1 MGAHEE
7 LYLVLNRYNNVVGT
21 TTISQV
27 SKETG
32 LSPTTIRRLIS
43 RNKHFYNDC
52 MLIEYEDE
60 KEIFSNRVLFYTNS
74 KGDKYYIYKDCSV
87 KKVSK
92 NGDSK
97 PITTFKHRNAWEVKV
112 EANKAVNVARVAA
125 KHFIKPDLNQ
135 SHCVFVKGPF
145 KLKNILIMDARKVR
159 SINGYKSSADGKRKR
174 KRVGL
179 YEDNKP
185 IKKWDSCYKAAKDLF
200 VSHQTVRDIC
210 DRKVK
215 NRLYDLRYL

>member
-1 MGAHEE
+1 MGVHEK

-21 TTISQV
+21 TTISHV

-32 LSPTTIRRLIS
+32 LSPTTIRGLIS

-74 KGDKYYIYKDCSV
+74 KGDKYYLYRDCSV

-92 NGDSK
+92 NGYSK
-97 PITTFKHRNAWEVKV
+97 HLTPFKHRNAWEVKV
-112 EANKAVNVARVAA
+112 EANKTVSVARIAA

-135 SHCVFVKGPF
+135 SH
-145 KLKNILIMDARKVR
+145 
-159 SINGYKSSADGKRKR
+159 
-174 KRVGL
+174 
-179 YEDNKP
+179 
-185 IKKWDSCYKAAKDLF
+185 
-200 VSHQTVRDIC
+200 
-210 DRKVK
+210 
-215 NRLYDLRYL
+215 